1 MSMSSVGDSPASQLA
16 AQEKGKAKKTRAG
29 YGRSSAES
37 FAAFGQNGCLSKM
50 YRGCYL
56 LTLEGSLLEY
66 CETFPKAGMMRNG
79 ILYRLPAL
87 AHRTSGDECSLW
99 PTAQANKTTPNVK
112 NPGDL
117 VNSKGEPWRTGEKPY
132 DRRTG
137 KPVTT
142 CLGDAVRMW
151 PTPTKSDGMG
161 GPGCSGRD
169 GGENLRT
176 AVQMWPTP
184 TASLANPSSETWDES
199 KPWWKQSRA
208 SRNLEALAKHPERLP
223 TPAARDCRSP
233 NQNGNMADQLPNVV
247 GGSLNADW
255 VELLMG
261 FPRGWT
267 DLGAKDGKMEPPE
280 SQRAKKTE

>member
-1 MSMSSVGDSPASQLA
+1 MSMSFVEDSPASQLA

-37 FAAFGQNGCLSKM
+37 FAAFGPNGCLSKM

-99 PTAQANKTTPNVK
+99 PTPTSSMVTMADMEQAKYAGNGGKRPSYQEAKT
-112 NPGDL
+112 
-117 VNSKGEPWRTGEKPY
+117 
-132 DRRTG
+132 
-137 KPVTT
+137 
-142 CLGDAVRMW
+142 MW
-151 PTPTKSDGMG
+151 PTPTKSDGGG

-176 AVQMWPTP
+176 AVQSFPTP
-184 TASLANPSSETWDES
+184 TANDWKGGLPANTKS
-199 KPWWKQSRA
+199 KRA
-208 SRNLEALAKHPERLP
+208 ECDFYLPDKVNKLE
-223 TPAARDCRSP
+223 
-233 NQNGNMADQLPNVV
+233 
-247 GGSLNADW
+247 GGSGQLNPAW

-261 FPRGWT
+261 YPKDWLT
-267 DLGAKDGKMEPPE
+267 LGAQDGKTELQE
-280 SQRAKKTE
+280 SQPV